1 MPSALSDD
9 LSSLWNFSL
18 AVYARAG
25 VADACLRLED
35 EHDANVNLLLWCAW
49 LGAKGY
55 LLEQEQLLQ
64 AQRVI
69 ASWDENYVKPLR
81 ALRRKMKSEFGVGDA
96 NIESVRNSIKQAE
109 LHAEQ
114 QLQFWLEQVT
124 TNGENSCV
132 DTGQIVRANIV
143 LYLSCIGAA
152 DNAHA
157 KSLLDAFDS

>member
-9 LSSLWNFSL
+9 LSGLWNFSL
-18 AVYARAG
+18 DVYARAG
-25 VADACLRLED
+25 VADACLRLQD
-35 EHDANVNLLLWCAW
+35 EHGANVNLLLWCAW

-55 LLEQEQLLQ
+55 SLEQEQLLQ

-109 LHAEQ
+109 LHAER
-114 QLQFWLEQVT
+114 QLQFWLEQVIT
-124 TNGENSCV
+124 DGEKNCV
-132 DTGQIVRANIV
+132 DAGKIVRANIL
-143 LYLSCIGAA
+143 LYLSLIGVVE
-152 DNAHA
+152 NAYSKNLFDA
-157 KSLLDAFDS
+157 LDS